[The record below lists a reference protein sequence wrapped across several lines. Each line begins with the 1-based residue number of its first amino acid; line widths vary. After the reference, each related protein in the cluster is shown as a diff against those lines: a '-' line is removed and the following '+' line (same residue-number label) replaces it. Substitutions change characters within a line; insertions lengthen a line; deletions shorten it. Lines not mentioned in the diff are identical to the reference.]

1 MLKKVLCVV
10 LSLVLA
16 LGAMSVA
23 AFAATADEIAA
34 AVAKLPDDT
43 NAQFYNDKTIAAIKA
58 AKDAA
63 AAGSADAID
72 LCDAAYALVTETAL
86 DDWGAE
92 YFVNRDESKAVVN
105 YNVSAD
111 TSKVKPGE
119 SFDVNVSIQ
128 SNFIIGSGRFSLAY
142 DSSVL
147 EITGVT
153 HPVEMETTLIYNN
166 PSYDFM
172 DASNSDLVPMEW
184 MYDDNGEAAIDNFKL
199 FSMVVTCNTA
209 GAVTGETEVWFP
221 QDAADDLF
229 TVTFKVK
236 DEAAD
241 GVAKVFVDDTLDCK
255 YFEYETDEYFLEDLL
270 NFNRGNHKHV
280 YPETLVTSY
289 EGATLDTGAAAFDM
303 QAGYDQ
309 TIVYVAGNGAET
321 YTSTDVYGGREVA
334 VNGVAV
340 NVEIASTKPA
350 DYTKLEAAVVEAGKY
365 SANDWTPETYGK
377 LADAVAAAEECD
389 PNLTEEQQATIDA
402 LEAAIYTA
410 IEGLVRQQAAGCPI
424 ESITANGEIR
434 LGQFADLNVVV
445 KDAPAIKLR
454 FVDPSG
460 NTNTIAA
467 GDANVKSITDN
478 GDGTET
484 WRISFPARQL
494 NQIFNVFV
502 RYEATG
508 WNEIGYIY
516 EMEAVDPEVLDDRF
530 ISYDIVDD
538 YEGAIYQGVNTV
550 TVVTGVD
557 VSKVQFMKKGNTWTF
572 TAANAT
578 YYDED
583 GVRTWTI
590 EMNFA
595 ALGDQSFDIRTRT
608 PKTTFT
614 STGATMDVTVFSK

>member
-1 MLKKVLCVV
+1 
-10 LSLVLA
+10 
-16 LGAMSVA
+16 
-23 AFAATADEIAA
+23 
-34 AVAKLPDDT
+34 
-43 NAQFYNDKTIAAIKA
+43 
-58 AKDAA
+58 
-63 AAGSADAID
+63 
-72 LCDAAYALVTETAL
+72 
-86 DDWGAE
+86 
-92 YFVNRDESKAVVN
+92 
-105 YNVSAD
+105 
-111 TSKVKPGE
+111 
-119 SFDVNVSIQ
+119 
-128 SNFIIGSGRFSLAY
+128 
-142 DSSVL
+142 
-147 EITGVT
+147 
-153 HPVEMETTLIYNN
+153 
-166 PSYDFM
+166 
-172 DASNSDLVPMEW
+172 
-184 MYDDNGEAAIDNFKL
+184 
-199 FSMVVTCNTA
+199 
-209 GAVTGETEVWFP
+209 
-221 QDAADDLF
+221 
-229 TVTFKVK
+229 
-236 DEAAD
+236 
-241 GVAKVFVDDTLDCK
+241 
-255 YFEYETDEYFLEDLL
+255 
-270 NFNRGNHKHV
+270 
-280 YPETLVTSY
+280 
-289 EGATLDTGAAAFDM
+289 
-303 QAGYDQ
+303 
-309 TIVYVAGNGAET
+309 
-321 YTSTDVYGGREVA
+321 
-334 VNGVAV
+334 
-340 NVEIASTKPA
+340 
-350 DYTKLEAAVVEAGKY
+350 
-365 SANDWTPETYGK
+365 
-377 LADAVAAAEECD
+377 
-389 PNLTEEQQATIDA
+389 
-402 LEAAIYTA
+402 
-410 IEGLVRQQAAGCPI
+410 
-424 ESITANGEIR
+424 
-434 LGQFADLNVVV
+434 LNVVV

-516 EMEAVDPEVLDDRF
+516 EMEAVDPDVLDDRF